1 APIPAHIANPPLHA
15 ALPICLLLL
24 LRGRRSAPATEA
36 ATHSSLG
43 DLHAERDLLLERLRA
58 LEFDEG
64 DPEAVAAERRALE
77 LRAARVLRAI
87 VRAERA
93 APAAPVP
100 AAPASSAL
108 RGFAWGLGTAA
119 FLGLLVALA
128 LHFSKDRSPP
138 APSMA
143 GAAMALDADPELVGL
158 IARVESEPESVEA
171 RLDLIQGLLA
181 RERYVDAWPFIQALA
196 ATHPDHPRRLLYE
209 ATVRE
214 AMGHWEIARDL
225 LDRALEGDASL
236 TEAWVRRG
244 LVSFELGDSAA
255 ALESWETA
263 LRQRPDGRQVLEP
276 VIAEAR
282 RRLEEGAPPPARQPA
297 PTRAPSAE
305 AAGESLH
312 IRIDLSSDARA
323 RIGEGGGLFV
333 TARPAGVRAGP
344 AADAKE
350 ARRRP
355 GGSPTGH
362 GRRRRGGRGNR
373 SPSGPLS
380 PRTRARASARAAS
393 ASSPPAP
400 RACARG
406 RPPPS
411 RGFSPPPSR
420 WNSGSV

>member
-1 APIPAHIANPPLHA
+1 MTDWTLVA
-15 ALPICLLLL
+15 AVLGAGLLLGGLLLL
-24 LRGRRSAPATEA
+24 LLGRRSAPATEA
-36 ATHSSLG
+36 APPTSLG
-43 DLHAERDLLLERLRA
+43 DLYAERDLLLERLRA

-77 LRAARVLRAI
+77 LRAARVLRA
-87 VRAERA
+87 VERAERP

-244 LVSFELGDSAA
+244 LVSFELGDWAA

-312 IRIDLSSDARA
+312 IRIDLAADARA
-323 RIGEGGGLFV
+323 RIGEGGVLFV

-344 AADAKE
+344 PAAVKRIFAASFPVELRLGPADTMMGQPFPTSAYVE
-350 ARRRP
+350 ARLDRDGDASTQQADDP
-355 GGSPTGH
+355 
-362 GRRRRGGRGNR
+362 
-373 SPSGPLS
+373 
-380 PRTRARASARAAS
+380 RASADDVRV
-393 ASSPPAP
+393 
-400 RACARG
+400 
-406 RPPPS
+406 
-411 RGFSPPPSR
+411 
-420 WNSGSV
+420 GSTLQLVLE